1 MRANNIGPILAI
13 GAALLALG
21 GCASTPKASVLRFHQ
36 NQPIAAGTIDLRPL
50 VAGADSSLEYEVQ
63 AAAVARELRARGF
76 TIAAAPGNISGNTQF
91 SALVG
96 LETAERAAAQRRSGL
111 SIGLGG
117 GFSSGGVGIGTGVS
131 VPVGKRPAPASAAT
145 TTLSVRIVG
154 NPGGRPLWE
163 GRASLD
169 TEAAGQR
176 GTALASTLAQALFAD
191 FPGPSGQTVEVPI
204 R

>member
-1 MRANNIGPILAI
+1 MQSRTRKSGLLAAL
-13 GAALLALG
+13 GAVLLALG
-21 GCASTPKASVLRFHQ
+21 GCVATPKADVLRFHQ

-50 VAGADSSLEYEVQ
+50 AAENASSLEYEVQ

-76 TIAAAPGNISGNTQF
+76 TVAAAGGTQF
-91 SALVG
+91 TALVG
-96 LETAERAAAQRRSGL
+96 LETVERAAMPRRSGL

-117 GFSSGGVGIGTGVS
+117 GFSSGNVGIGTGVS
-131 VPVGKRPAPASAAT
+131 VPVGGKSSPQTAAT
-145 TTLSVRIVG
+145 TTLAVRIVG
-154 NPGGRPLWE
+154 NPGGTPLWE

-169 TEAAGQR
+169 TEARGQR

-191 FPGPSGQTVEVPI
+191 FPGPSGQTVAVPI